1 MIEEY
6 AVTMLKF
13 VEIKK
18 RLSIET
24 NYKGY
29 FSLSNTNDPNA
40 KDQNRLT
47 KSWLVVFGLKRIFLL
62 LNN

>member
-29 FSLSNTNDPNA
+29 FPYQTQMILMRKIKTD
-40 KDQNRLT
+40 
-47 KSWLVVFGLKRIFLL
+47 
-62 LNN
+62 